1 MSLRIGVVVGTSD
14 AKIGGSWTFTNTLVD
29 ALKSTQFS
37 HEFLLLDEFL
47 QPASSHPTPSRPPGL
62 SQSRLAASV
71 GLMLL
76 QRSLRSWLEDIKE
89 PRQPA
94 LFEYLRSVGSWL
106 KNNKEP
112 RQPAVFE
119 YLQQALVDYLARTDV
134 AMPEYLQ
141 QTPLERLEHIIQRKN
156 LDLIWY
162 MTPNGIPI
170 SVPFIA
176 TVFDLEH
183 RKQPYFPEVSTMDWT
198 WMERESNYDR
208 LLPRAALVLTGT
220 EQGKTEIIQYY
231 HVNPALVR
239 VVPLPTL
246 PLCPVPPSHAAA
258 AVAKNHGIIGD
269 FLLYPA
275 QFWPHKNHVN
285 LLLGL
290 DELRREHDLHP
301 KLVLTGSDRGNRN
314 HVHKLVSELHLSEQV
329 FDLGF
334 VSREDLTSLYARAR
348 AMVYPSFFG
357 PDNLPP
363 LEAFATACPVIA
375 ADVPGAREQLGRGA
389 LYFNPC
395 DPRHIAAKIAEVLLN
410 EGCRQQ
416 LVDEAM
422 KIVRQR
428 TPRAYISAVCEFL
441 DGFEPIRRC
450 WGLLAPAPILTEAGL
465 SFARG
470 EEGVVALKEGWGE
483 PESWGTWSVQE
494 RCVLRLNLRQFARRP
509 LCIAF
514 ACRTFQYRALQ
525 IGCYVENG
533 PIQRWNFAAP
543 QGEFFATQEPKGL
556 CRLRINPEDVPPSG
570 DVNITFLIS
579 DAASLAEL
587 GLSADLRRL
596 GLGLE
601 RMWAEES

>member
-1 MSLRIGVVVGTSD
+1 
-14 AKIGGSWTFTNTLVD
+14 
-29 ALKSTQFS
+29 
-37 HEFLLLDEFL
+37 
-47 QPASSHPTPSRPPGL
+47 
-62 SQSRLAASV
+62 
-71 GLMLL
+71 MLL
-76 QRSLRSWLEDIKE
+76 QRSLRSWLAKIKE

-94 LFEYLRSVGSWL
+94 LFEYLRIVGSWV

-112 RQPAVFE
+112 RQGAVFE
-119 YLQQALVDYLARTDV
+119 YLQQELLDYLARTDV
-134 AMPEYLQ
+134 ETSEYLE
-141 QTPLERLEHIIQRKN
+141 QTPLERLEHFIQRMK
-156 LDLIWY
+156 LDVIWY
-162 MTPNGIPI
+162 MTPNAIPV

-220 EQGKTEIIQYY
+220 EQGKTEVIQYY
-231 HVNPALVR
+231 NVNPARVR

-246 PLCPVPPSHAAA
+246 PVLPVPPSHAAA

-269 FLLYPA
+269 FLFYPA

-285 LLLGL
+285 LLFGL
-290 DELRREHDLHP
+290 DELGRKHDLRP

-314 HVHKLVSELHLSEQV
+314 HIHKLVSELHLSEQV

-334 VSREDLTSLYARAR
+334 VSREDLTSLYAAAR

-363 LEAFATACPVIA
+363 LEAFASACPVIA
-375 ADVPGAREQLGRGA
+375 ADVPGAREQLGQGA

-395 DPRHIAAKIAEVLLN
+395 DPIHIAAKIAEVFLN
-410 EGCRQQ
+410 ESCREH
-416 LVDEAM
+416 LIEEAI
-422 KIVRQR
+422 KIVHQR
-428 TPRAYISAVCEFL
+428 TPRAYISAVCELL
-441 DGFEPIRRC
+441 DEFEPTRHC

-470 EEGVVALKEGWGE
+470 EEGVAALVQGWGE
-483 PESWGTWSVQE
+483 PESWGTWSVQK
-494 RCVLRLNLRQFARRP
+494 RCVLRLNLGGFARRP
-509 LCIAF
+509 LSIAF
-514 ACRTFQYRALQ
+514 ACRTLQYRPLQ
-525 IGCYVENG
+525 VGCYVENG

-543 QGEFFATQEPKGL
+543 QEEFFVTQAPKGL
-556 CRLRINPEDVPPSG
+556 YRLRVDPEVVPASADVK
-570 DVNITFLIS
+570 ITFLIS

-596 GLGLE
+596 GIGLE
-601 RMWAEES
+601 RIWAEES